1 MSETIIDSA
10 IASLPQEQKAPEAQV
25 VNEPTQEATHEV
37 SEESGAQVSE
47 AESDKSDD
55 VVFPKKA
62 VNAISR
68 RDKQIGKMRAEMA
81 ALQAEVAK
89 YTQNQAQPPK
99 NQTVVNEGFPK
110 EEDYETYGDFLEAK
124 LLHKI
129 KQEQATQDK
138 SKQEQALSAQKQEWV
153 NQREQEIV
161 SKVEGHKGAIPDFV
175 QVIETYADIADEF
188 PEYIVQAF
196 YEADDAP
203 LAFYNLAKDG
213 KLEALSSMSPY
224 RAAMEIAL
232 AQNKKSP
239 VLNRVSN
246 TPAPI
251 SAAKGSGSGS
261 KSLENM
267 SWSEMKTFLKTQ
279 D

>member
-1 MSETIIDSA
+1 MSDNIIDAA
-10 IASLPQEQKAPEAQV
+10 IASLPQEQKAPEAGV
-25 VNEPTQEATHEV
+25 VNPPVA
-37 SEESGAQVSE
+37 EEHVETDQPKVE
-47 AESDKSDD
+47 TPDAETDKSDD
-55 VVFPKKA
+55 VPFPKKA

-89 YTQNQAQPPK
+89 YTQSQAQPQK
-99 NQTVVNEGFPK
+99 QSVSSDFPK
-110 EEDYETYGDFLEAK
+110 EDDFETYGEFLEAK
-124 LLHKI
+124 VLHKI

-138 SKQEQALSAQKQEWV
+138 SKQEQAVSAQKQEWV

-188 PEYIVQAF
+188 PEHVVQAF

-203 LAFYNLAKDG
+203 LAFYNLAKEG

-224 RAAMEIAL
+224 KAAMEIAL
-232 AQNKKSP
+232 AQNKKQP
-239 VLNRVSN
+239 VVNRVSN

-251 SAAKGSGSGS
+251 SAAKGSGSSS
-261 KSLENM
+261 KSLDNM
-267 SWSEMKTFLKTQ
+267 SWSEMKTFLKT
-279 D
+279 

>member
-25 VNEPTQEATHEV
+25 VNPPVAEEHTETDQTKVETPEVEA
-37 SEESGAQVSE
+37 
-47 AESDKSDD
+47 DKSED
-55 VVFPKKA
+55 VPFPKKA

-99 NQTVVNEGFPK
+99 SHNVVNEGSPK
-110 EEDYETYGDFLEAK
+110 EEDFETYGDFLEAK

-138 SKQEQALSAQKQEWV
+138 SKKEQALSAQKQEWV

-246 TPAPI
+246 APAPI

-261 KSLENM
+261 KSLDNM
-267 SWSEMKTFLKTQ
+267 SWSEMKAFLKTQ